1 MKLMKLAGALAG
13 MLGRI
18 PAQVRENPQLMRLTE
33 VAVTPV
39 AEAMGQVADKFA
51 AKRAQKMAN
60 RKMRRRGLSIA
71 KRSLNA
77 IPLTARRKMH
87 GYFDRPSKL
96 ARACGHNTH
105 VRGH

>member
-1 MKLMKLAGALAG
+1 MKMMKLAGALAG

-18 PAQVRENPQLMRLTE
+18 PAQVRENLQLIKLTE
-33 VAVTPV
+33 IAVTPV
-39 AEAMGQVADKFA
+39 KEALGQVADKFA
-51 AKRAQKMAN
+51 EKRAQKRAN
-60 RKMRRRGLSIA
+60 RAMRRRGLSIA

-77 IPLTARRKMH
+77 IPLVARRKMN